1 MLQALFLLR
10 IHASSLL
17 ILPMNAR
24 PNPTT
29 FIAFAVV
36 TIALATT
43 SFAQSKSYSK
53 GTVNVT
59 PANVARTA
67 PGTPPTIS
75 QISGTAVVN
84 ITAPNVIVTTMT
96 GGTLNVGAAGGTA
109 STVPV
114 TIGTANGGS
123 IRVRTTGNLTVSA
136 VGSTAAKSLN
146 VAGGSLNLQAALTVN
161 GTLTMSGGSI
171 AGSSVSATRFSLSA
185 GTIDADLLGTGAL
198 TKTGAGTLTL
208 NGAANNYTGATTV
221 SAGTM
226 VIGSAGGLPSGQAL
240 TVNGGTLDLGG
251 TSASLTTVT
260 VSRGAISNGDISAS
274 STYSV
279 TGGTINANLGGAAAL
294 TKTGAGKAILTGAN
308 NYSGT
313 TTVSAGTLEVS
324 ASSLPSNVLNN
335 GVLTFNQSTSET
347 YSAVINGRGRLTK
360 TGDGTLTLTGANVY
374 TGGTTISGGT
384 LAVSDG
390 TLPLPSGRTTIVN
403 NATLS
408 FDHSDTD
415 GDAVVFA
422 APISGRGNFVKT
434 GPGAV
439 ALSGANTY
447 TGGTTVADGVLAGT
461 PRSLRGAI
469 LNNGIVVFDTSSLS
483 GTQSGAI
490 TGTGSLIKQGNGT
503 LTLTGA
509 NSYAGGT
516 TVDGGTLSGSS
527 TSLQGDIAAISG
539 VVQFNQTAAGTYAG
553 NISGV
558 GSLIKLG
565 AGALT
570 LTGINTYSGGTT
582 VTSGTLQGNSSNL
595 QGAIVNNA
603 TVVFDQAVSGEYAG
617 VMSGQGRLTK
627 SGNGTLTLSAG
638 NQYTGGTTVSG
649 GFLAGTVNTVQGNI
663 VNNAHVQLT
672 EDGTGTYRGA
682 MSGTG
687 VFQKLGDGTLTLTG
701 RNSYRGGTTVVA
713 GTLAGSTL
721 SVQGN
726 ITNDGAVQFEQTT
739 TGTYSG
745 VMSGSGQ
752 LVKVGSGQLTL
763 SGANTYSGGTLV
775 NSGTL
780 VGNAAS
786 LQGDIVNGT
795 VVTFNQSG
803 TGTYAGVMSGLGS
816 LIKSGSG
823 TLVLGGINTY
833 TGDTT
838 VSAGTLQG
846 DTSSLQGNI
855 ANNAQVTFNQ
865 ATTGTYAGLMYGS
878 GRLQKTGAGTLSLL
892 SANTYRG
899 TTTLSSGG
907 LYIEGNQAGATG
919 ALTVAQGATLGGK
932 GTIGGAT
939 TISGNHRIGQS
950 AVASPDADTAGIQTF
965 SQGLTYQA
973 GANAF
978 WRLMDNTTSLGTAGN
993 YAYDQAVV
1001 GGTLTASSAQALTF
1015 DMSFDSLGSVVDWS
1029 SDFWAEEREGT
1040 AGWLVYNAARL
1051 SIRGTLAPSGTF
1063 LDSTGAELSTERPD
1077 YTFAFFQDTANG
1089 DLYLNYIYSP

>member
-1 MLQALFLLR
+1 
-10 IHASSLL
+10 
-17 ILPMNAR
+17 MNAR
-24 PNPTT
+24 QTTTTT
-29 FIAFAVV
+29 FIAFAVL

-43 SFAQSKSYSK
+43 SFAQKNYSR
-53 GTVNVT
+53 GTINVT
-59 PANVARTA
+59 PANVGRTTLNGVINSVSGTAIVTITA
-67 PGTPPTIS
+67 PGVT
-75 QISGTAVVN
+75 
-84 ITAPNVIVTTMT
+84 VTTLS
-96 GGTLNVGAAGGTA
+96 GGTLRAGAATGTA
-109 STVPV
+109 SSVPV
-114 TIGTANGGS
+114 TIGTWTGNATSFGGN
-123 IRVRTTGNLTVSA
+123 VTVLKTGNLTVSA
-136 VGSTAAKSLN
+136 LGGNPVRNLTVS
-146 VAGGSLNLQAALTVN
+146 GGSLSLPNSALIVRETF
-161 GTLTMSGGSI
+161 TMRGGSLSGGSI
-171 AGSSVSATRFSLSA
+171 SARRFTLSA
-185 GTIDADLLGTGAL
+185 GTIGASLIGSSAL

-208 NGAANNYTGATTV
+208 NGAANNYSGLTKVT
-221 SAGTM
+221 AGTL
-226 VIGSAGGLPSGQAL
+226 VIGPASGLPANGAL

-251 TSASLTTVT
+251 TSQTLTTVT
-260 VSRGAISNGDISAS
+260 VSRGTISNGDISAS
-274 STYSV
+274 SAYSV
-279 TGGTINANLGGAAAL
+279 SGGTINANLGGTAAL
-294 TKTGAGKAILTGAN
+294 TKTGTGKAILTGIN
-308 NYSGT
+308 TYTGNGGT
-313 TTVSAGTLEVS
+313 TTVSAGTLQVS
-324 ASSLPSNVLNN
+324 SVSSLPSNVLNN

-360 TGDGTLTLTGANVY
+360 IGDGTLTLTGTNVY

-408 FDHSDTD
+408 FDNSTLSQ
-415 GDAVVFA
+415 VTFA
-422 APISGRGNFVKT
+422 APVSGRGAFVKT
-434 GPGAV
+434 GLGTV
-439 ALSGANTY
+439 VLSGANTY
-447 TGGTTVADGVLAGT
+447 SGGTTVSAGTLAGS

-469 LNNGIVVFDTSSLS
+469 LNNGTVVFDTSSLS

-490 TGTGSLIKQGNGT
+490 TGTGRLIKQGIGT
-503 LTLTGA
+503 LTLTGR

-516 TVDGGTLSGSS
+516 TVDGGTVSGSA
-527 TSLQGDIAAISG
+527 TSLQGDIAAIGG
-539 VVQFNQTAAGTYAG
+539 VVRFNQTAAGTYAG

-558 GSLIKLG
+558 GSLIKVG

-570 LTGINTYSGGTT
+570 LTGTNTYSGGTT

-603 TVVFDQAVSGEYAG
+603 TVVFDQAVAGEYAG
-617 VMSGQGRLTK
+617 VMSGRGRLTK
-627 SGNGTLTLSAG
+627 SGSGTLTLSAG

-649 GFLAGTVNTVQGNI
+649 GFLAGTVNSVQGNI

-672 EDGTGTYRGA
+672 EDDTGTYLGA

-687 VFQKLGDGTLTLTG
+687 VLQKLGGGTLTLTG
-701 RNSYRGGTTVVA
+701 RNNYRGGTIVVA

-721 SVQGN
+721 SVQGS
-726 ITNDGAVQFEQTT
+726 ITNDGVVQFEQTT
-739 TGTYSG
+739 TGTYAGS
-745 VMSGSGQ
+745 MSGSGQ

-786 LQGDIVNGT
+786 LQGGIVNGT

-803 TGTYAGVMSGLGS
+803 TGTYAGVMSGRGS
-816 LIKSGSG
+816 LTKSGSG
-823 TLVLGGINTY
+823 TLVLSGINTY

-855 ANNAQVTFNQ
+855 ANNAQVIFNQ
-865 ATTGTYAGLMYGS
+865 ATTGTYAGLMFGS

-919 ALTVAQGATLGGK
+919 ALTVASGATLGGK

-939 TISGNHRIGQS
+939 TITGNHRIGQS
-950 AVASPDADTAGIQTF
+950 AVTSPADTAGIQTF
-965 SQGLTYQA
+965 SRGLTYQA
-973 GANAF
+973 GASAF

-1001 GGTLTASSAQALTF
+1001 GGTLTATSAQALTF
-1015 DMSFDSLGSVVDWS
+1015 DMSFASLGSVVDWS
-1029 SDFWAEEREGT
+1029 NEFWAEEREGT

-1051 SIRGTLAPSGTF
+1051 SLRGTLAPSGTL
-1063 LDSTGAELSTERPD
+1063 LDSKGAELSTERPD

-1089 DLYLNYIYSP
+1089 DVYLNYIYSP

>member
-1 MLQALFLLR
+1 MRA
-10 IHASSLL
+10 HPSSLL
-17 ILPMNAR
+17 LVSMNAR

-29 FIAFAVV
+29 FIALAAV
-36 TIALATT
+36 TLALATT
-43 SFAQSKSYSK
+43 SFAQSAKNYSR

-59 PANVARTA
+59 PANVANTTLN
-67 PGTPPTIS
+67 GVINS
-75 QISGTAVVN
+75 VSGTAIVN
-84 ITAPNVIVTTMT
+84 ITAPNVTVTTLS
-96 GGTLNVGAAGGTA
+96 GGTLNVGAARGTA
-109 STVPV
+109 SSVPV
-114 TIGTANGGS
+114 SIVTANGGS
-123 IRVRTTGNLTVSA
+123 IRVNTTGNLTVSA

-226 VIGSAGGLPSGQAL
+226 VIGSAGRLPSGQAL

-408 FDHSDTD
+408 FDNST
-415 GDAVVFA
+415 GSVVTFA
-422 APISGRGNFVKT
+422 APISGSGSFVKT
-434 GPGAV
+434 GPGSV

-447 TGGTTVADGVLAGT
+447 RGGTTVADGALAGT

-490 TGTGSLIKQGNGT
+490 TGTGSLVKQGNGT

-553 NISGV
+553 NISGA

-570 LTGINTYSGGTT
+570 LTGTSTYSGGTT

-603 TVVFDQAVSGEYAG
+603 TVVFDQAVAGEYAG
-617 VMSGQGRLTK
+617 VMSGRGRLTK

-865 ATTGTYAGLMYGS
+865 ATTGTYAGLMFGS

-1029 SDFWAEEREGT
+1029 SDFWAEEREGA

-1063 LDSTGAELSTERPD
+1063 LDSTGAELSTVRPD

>member
-1 MLQALFLLR
+1 MR
-10 IHASSLL
+10 VHASSLL

-24 PNPTT
+24 PNSAT

-59 PANVARTA
+59 PANVATTA
-67 PGTPPTIS
+67 PGNPPTIS

-96 GGTLNVGAAGGTA
+96 GGTLNVGAARGTA

-123 IRVRTTGNLTVSA
+123 LRVNTTGNLTVST

-226 VIGSAGGLPSGQAL
+226 VIGSAGRLPAGQAL
-240 TVNGGTLDLGG
+240 TVNGGTLNLGG
-251 TSASLTTVT
+251 TSASLSTVT
-260 VSRGAISNGDISAS
+260 VSRGTISNGDISAS

-279 TGGTINANLGGAAAL
+279 TGGTISANLGGAAAL
-294 TKTGAGKAILTGAN
+294 TKTGAGTAILTGAN
-308 NYSGT
+308 DYSGT
-313 TTVSAGTLEVS
+313 TTVSAGTLEVK
-324 ASSLPSNVLNN
+324 ASSLPSDVVNN

-347 YSAVINGRGRLTK
+347 YSDVINGRGRLTK
-360 TGDGTLTLTGANVY
+360 IGDGTLTLTGANLY

-390 TLPLPSGRTTIVN
+390 TLPSPLGKATIIN

-408 FDHSDTD
+408 FNND
-415 GDAVVFA
+415 GSQVTFA
-422 APISGRGNFVKT
+422 APVSGRGNFFKT
-434 GPGAV
+434 GPGV
-439 ALSGANTY
+439 VLLSGANTY
-447 TGGTTVADGVLAGT
+447 SGGTTVVDGVLAGT

-469 LNNGIVVFDTSSLS
+469 TMINTGSGVVFNCSTVG
-483 GTQSGAI
+483 GTQSGKI
-490 TGTGSLIKQGNGT
+490 EGLGSVTKTGSLT

-509 NSYAGGT
+509 NTYTGGT
-516 TVDGGTLSGSS
+516 IVDGGTLSGSS
-527 TSLQGDIAAISG
+527 ISFPGDIQVTSG
-539 VVQFNQTAAGTYAG
+539 QVHFNQTRTGTYAG
-553 NISGV
+553 NISGA
-558 GSLIKLG
+558 GSLTKLG

-570 LTGINTYSGGTT
+570 LTGTNTYAGGTT

-595 QGAIVNNA
+595 QGTIVNNA
-603 TVVFDQAVSGEYAG
+603 TVVFDQAASGEYTG
-617 VMSGQGRLTK
+617 VMSGRGRLTK
-627 SGNGTLTLSAG
+627 IGNGTLTLSGG

-649 GFLAGTVNTVQGNI
+649 GFLAGTVNSVQGNI

-672 EDGTGTYRGA
+672 EEGSGTYRGA

-687 VFQKLGDGTLTLTG
+687 VLEKLGVGTLTLTG
-701 RNSYRGGTTVVA
+701 RNTYRGNTIVSQ

-721 SVQGN
+721 SVQGSILN
-726 ITNDGAVQFEQTT
+726 NGVVEFQQNSA
-739 TGTYSG
+739 GTYTG
-745 VMSGSGQ
+745 VMSGTGR

-763 SGANTYSGGTLV
+763 SGANDYTGGTLV
-775 NSGTL
+775 NAGTL
-780 VGNAAS
+780 VGNATS
-786 LQGDIVNGT
+786 LRGDIANNGG
-795 VVTFNQSG
+795 VTFNQAG
-803 TGTYAGVMSGLGS
+803 TGNYDGAMTGNGS
-816 LIKSGSG
+816 LTKTGSG
-823 TLVLGGINTY
+823 TLVLRGDNQYIGG
-833 TGDTT
+833 TT

-846 DTSSLQGNI
+846 STSSLQGNI
-855 ANNAQVTFNQ
+855 GNNARVVFDQVTS
-865 ATTGTYAGLMYGS
+865 GTYSGVIGGS
-878 GRLQKTGAGTLSLL
+878 GSLTKTGAGNVSLTGN
-892 SANTYRG
+892 NTYRG
-899 TTTLSSGG
+899 TTTLLGGG

-919 ALTVAQGATLGGK
+919 ALTVAQNATLGGK
-932 GTIGGAT
+932 GIIGGAT

-950 AVASPDADTAGIQTF
+950 AVASPGSDTAGIQTF
-965 SQGLTYQA
+965 SQGLTYQS

-993 YAYDQAVV
+993 YAYDRAVV
-1001 GGTLTASSAQALTF
+1001 GGTLTALSAQAL
-1015 DMSFDSLGSVVDWS
+1015 SFDLSFSVGIVNWNDE
-1029 SDFWAEEREGT
+1029 FWEQTYEGDS
-1040 AGWLVYNAARL
+1040 GWLVYDAVKLN
-1051 SIRGTLAPSGTF
+1051 IRGTLAPTSANSF
-1063 LDSTGAELSTERPD
+1063 EDSQGVRLSAARPGSSFIFD
-1077 YTFAFFQDTANG
+1077 QDTANG
-1089 DLYLNYIYSP
+1089 NIYLNYIYSP